1 MKTIL
6 ISTDME
12 GLTGISRWSQVT
24 PTAPDYAEGCAALRH
39 DLRVVLDV
47 LEGQGYRLVVVDGHW
62 TGTNLR
68 PEDVGSATLVS
79 GTRMPWG
86 MVEQVQEDGVV
97 GLILLGYHGCAGS
110 GGAMAHTWDTVFTEV
125 HIDGQL
131 AGEITLAANLAK
143 QCAVPLL
150 GVSGDD
156 WACKESRQIY
166 GRIPVA
172 EVKRSRSYESVEHYS
187 VANARDA
194 LQTMARQAF
203 ELARTS
209 GAGFRALVAPKT
221 TQEIVARFAK
231 HVGADRAALVPGTER
246 LDELTLKYIGTPKA
260 TFDALR
266 VWAMLADQ

>member
-86 MVEQVQEDGVV
+86 MVEQVQDAGVV

-125 HIDGQL
+125 HVDGQL
-131 AGEITLAANLAK
+131 AGEITLAANLAQ
-143 QCAVPLL
+143 QCCVPLL
-150 GVSGDD
+150 GVSGDN
-156 WACKESRQIY
+156 WACQEALRVSPGAQ
-166 GRIPVA
+166 VA
-172 EVKRSRSYESVEHYS
+172 KVKNSLSYESVAHPPVE
-187 VANARDA
+187 VADGELRAMAKQALLLAGTGMVARA
-194 LQTMARQAF
+194 KSQ
-203 ELARTS
+203 
-209 GAGFRALVAPKT
+209 
-221 TQEIVARFAK
+221 QEIVAKFAS
-231 HVGADRAALVPGTER
+231 HTGADRAALLPGTER
-246 LDELTLKYIGTPKA
+246 LGPLTLKFSGTPKES
-260 TFDALR
+260 FDALR